1 MSKKKN
7 ILVVPLNWG
16 LGHTTRCIAIIRE
29 LLAQDA
35 SVLIGGDGM
44 ALAYLKNEFPD
55 LLSINIPDLK
65 VRYPKSGGYLLYF
78 ALRIPK
84 LFTHVKKEN
93 QALKKLVREYQID
106 GIISDNR
113 YGLYHASKPS
123 ILITHQLFIET
134 PSFKKTMHGIVK
146 KLVSKFTE
154 CWVPDIAGSNN
165 LSGNLSHLKQ
175 NLTNVKFI
183 GPLSR
188 FTAQNKEACPK
199 RTVIAIL
206 SGPEPFRTKL
216 EELLIKKLS
225 PTNFKSLIVRGVV
238 SIENT
243 NKHLNKNV
251 SVIDYISSAELLKE
265 IEASEFVIA
274 RSGYSTIM
282 DLDALQQ
289 KALLIPTPGQTEQ
302 EYLAQHLASHS
313 LFTFS
318 NQESINL
325 QESFDLLRGRKA
337 EKQLDAISLVEN
349 IAGFLR
355 EC

>member
-1 MSKKKN
+1 MSKKKK

-16 LGHTTRCIAIIRE
+16 LGHATRCIPIIRE

-44 ALAYLKNEFPD
+44 ALAYLKNEFPN
-55 LLSINIPDLK
+55 LPIINIPDLK
-65 VRYPKSGGYLLYF
+65 VRYPKSGWYLLYF

-84 LFTHVKKEN
+84 LFTYVKKEN

-113 YGLYHASKPS
+113 YGLYHNSKPS

-134 PSFKKTMHGIVK
+134 PSLKKTMHGIVR
-146 KLVSKFTE
+146 KLVSKFAE
-154 CWVPDIAGSNN
+154 CWIPDTAGSNN

-188 FTAQNKEACPK
+188 FTAQNKEAHPK
-199 RTVIAIL
+199 RTAIAIL
-206 SGPEPFRTKL
+206 SGPEPFRTQL
-216 EELLIKKLS
+216 EEILMKKLS
-225 PTNFKSLIVRGVV
+225 TTNFKSLIVRGVV
-238 SIENT
+238 S
-243 NKHLNKNV
+243 NKNTKKPLDKNV
-251 SVIDYISSAELLKE
+251 AVIDYLSSAELLKE

-282 DLDALQQ
+282 DLAALQQ

-302 EYLAQHLASHS
+302 EYLAQHLTNHA

-325 QESFDLLRGRKA
+325 QESFNLLKGQKTEKELSSSSLTQNVTGLLGR
-337 EKQLDAISLVEN
+337 
-349 IAGFLR
+349 
-355 EC
+355 C